1 MPCTVFGSHFS
12 FTSEEASE
20 CRKLWK
26 PKRTRSSSL
35 MTPAL
40 IAAGR
45 RYFCTMIEADNGF
58 LPFRRKLGKTK
69 SSSFAYGVL
78 SLHAIK
84 KPAST
89 GCIGTGAFEA
99 FDLGTLNWAQTYARL
114 TSMT

>member
-40 IAAGR
+40 ISAGR
-45 RYFCTMIEADNGF
+45 RYFCTMIETDNGF
-58 LPFRRKLGKTK
+58 LPFSRKLGKTK

-78 SLHAIK
+78 SFHAPVRK
-84 KPAST
+84 
-89 GCIGTGAFEA
+89 IGLREERYEE
-99 FDLGTLNWAQTYARL
+99 LARL
-114 TSMT
+114 SSPQFSSALRFLSLSLAS